1 MTDTKN
7 YIFIFCVTLL
17 FVMGLVMVFNTTS
30 AEILDGAIDR
40 DIHHALI
47 RQILYAVVGFLC
59 ALGVWFV
66 GYQALLR
73 LSGFF
78 LLFFSVLLVL
88 ALIPGIGSQINGA
101 RRWINIFGN
110 SFQPSEFVKYIIPLY
125 CIHKMSLLKTPVDLK
140 FFLKMMSIICV
151 PMGLI
156 LIEPD
161 NGTVFII
168 GVTLVFLC
176 ILTRIRCRFW
186 LLPLLSIA
194 IVGGTLALKM
204 QHVPDRIRIFMNPES
219 DLLGKGHQPHQ
230 AKIAAGSGQ
239 LFGKG
244 FGESLQKMSYLPEA
258 RSDYIAAIFAEEF
271 GFLGV
276 SFVIFLYMLI
286 GFLGYLI
293 SISCKDLSSFYLASV
308 FVFLLSFQAFFNL
321 GVVSG
326 LLPSKGTSL
335 PFFSQGGSSL
345 LANFLSVSVIL
356 NIAKESKVKNER
368 LT

>member
-1 MTDTKN
+1 MIDKKN
-7 YIFIFCVTLL
+7 YIFIFCVSLL
-17 FVMGLVMVFNTTS
+17 FIMGLVMVFNTTS
-30 AEILDGAIDR
+30 AEILDGSVDR
-40 DIHHALI
+40 DIHYALI
-47 RQILYAVVGFLC
+47 RQALYAIVGFLC
-59 ALGVWFV
+59 ALGVWFI
-66 GYQALLR
+66 GYRTLLR
-73 LSGFF
+73 LSGF
-78 LLFFSVLLVL
+78 LLFFFTVLLVL
-88 ALIPGIGSQINGA
+88 ALIPGVGSQINGA

-110 SFQPSEFVKYIIPLY
+110 SFQPSEFVKYIIPMY
-125 CIHKMSLLKTPVDLK
+125 CIHRISLLKCDIDFG
-140 FFLKMMSIICV
+140 FFLKLMSIVCI

-168 GVTLVFLC
+168 GVTMVFFC
-176 ILTRIRCRFW
+176 IVSRIRWQFW
-186 LLPLLSIA
+186 LLPILALAVI
-194 IVGGTLALKM
+194 GGSAALKM
-204 QHVPDRIRIFMNPES
+204 QHVPDRIRVFMNPES

-230 AKIAAGSGQ
+230 AKIAAGSGG
-239 LFGKG
+239 LLGKG

-271 GFLGV
+271 GFIGV
-276 SFVIFLYMLI
+276 SLMIIVYMVM
-286 GFLGYLI
+286 GFIGYLI
-293 SISCKDLSSFYLASV
+293 AISCKDLPAFYLASV

-356 NIAKESKVKNER
+356 NIAKESEKKHAR
-368 LT
+368 GI